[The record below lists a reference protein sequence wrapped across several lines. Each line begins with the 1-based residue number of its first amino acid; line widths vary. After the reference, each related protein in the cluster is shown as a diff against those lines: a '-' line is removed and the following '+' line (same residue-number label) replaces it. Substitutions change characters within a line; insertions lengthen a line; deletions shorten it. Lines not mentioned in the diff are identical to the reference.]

1 MQRIYPTEATDR
13 RLIKLIR
20 LAESQPHYGVKDLA
34 AAINLSPS
42 RVEDMF
48 KRETGWQIGQ
58 YLLTLR
64 LGKAARLLEST
75 EMRVKEIT
83 FAVGYEHPSS
93 FVRAFRRTYATS
105 PGGYRK
111 MQSWLAKSQ
120 SVRNE
125 PIKSE

>member
-1 MQRIYPTEATDR
+1 MQRNYPTETDEP
-13 RLIKLIR
+13 RLSKLIR
-20 LAESQPHYGVKDLA
+20 LAESQPRYGVKDLA

-42 RVEDMF
+42 RLEGLF
-48 KRETGWQIGQ
+48 KRLTGQQIGQ

-93 FVRAFRRTYATS
+93 FVRAFRKTYATS
-105 PGGYRK
+105 PGDYRK
-111 MQSWLAKSQ
+111 MQSCLAKSRMEGPV
-120 SVRNE
+120 SNTE
-125 PIKSE
+125 